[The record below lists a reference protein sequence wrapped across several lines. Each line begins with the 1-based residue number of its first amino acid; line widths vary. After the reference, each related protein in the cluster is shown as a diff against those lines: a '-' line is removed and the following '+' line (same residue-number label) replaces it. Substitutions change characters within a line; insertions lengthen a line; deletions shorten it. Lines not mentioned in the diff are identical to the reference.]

1 MVPVKGTNLGMDK
14 AIHLVV
20 EAGPERGREISVSKD
35 GVRIG
40 RSSRNDVVLDDASM
54 SRFHCRLFFKPDEG
68 LWVADLGSSNE
79 TMVNGAAIQ
88 EARVKPGDTISIGDT
103 VIKVR
108 SDRESGEV
116 TADAGASAAAAAP
129 VGRVA
134 PEPAID
140 LGLLKKSATGVTMP
154 RMRRFLIG
162 IVGVMVLIALASW
175 VPWARVMQAI
185 DAHRHPPPPPAA
197 PADLPI
203 MELTYEH
210 VEATSSNIFRYFMQ
224 LEHGTL
230 VVQVDDLL
238 NARHVRREK
247 KVEADLMRDLAKSV
261 ESSGFMDLL
270 EDYSGLAPGVYE
282 LSDLDVTIGPKAHRT
297 RVLNHV
303 EPEPFATVRSQI
315 EEFGKNEL
323 GLAALAM
330 EPEKLIEKA
339 KETVLLGKK
348 LYDEREV
355 RYENLASAIRAFKEA
370 ELYLETIE
378 PKPDFYGEAL
388 SRRTD
393 CEHEL
398 QKRYDDIRFMA
409 ERAVKLQDW
418 KEAERQLRIVIEMI
432 PDRSDE
438 RNRVANKT
446 LVDVGRHLGAEK

>member
-1 MVPVKGTNLGMDK
+1 MDK

-20 EAGPERGREISVSKD
+20 EAGPDRGLEIHVPKD

-40 RSSRNDVVLDDASM
+40 RSSRNDVVLSDASM
-54 SRFHCRLFFKPDEG
+54 SRFHCRLFFNPDEG

-88 EARVKPGDTISIGDT
+88 ESRIKPGDTISIGDT

-116 TADAGASAAAAAP
+116 IAEAAAP
-129 VGRVA
+129 APAPVTVAAKAAPVA
-134 PEPAID
+134 PAAAVGKHEAAID
-140 LGLLKKSATGVTMP
+140 LGLEKSAPTKAMP
-154 RMRRFLIG
+154 RMRQLL
-162 IVGVMVLIALASW
+162 VSVVVVMALVALGAW
-175 VPWARVMQAI
+175 VPWSRVLKAV
-185 DAHRHPPPPPAA
+185 DEYRHPPAPPPA
-197 PADLPI
+197 PAALPI
-203 MELTYEH
+203 MELTYER
-210 VEATSSNIFRYFMQ
+210 VVATSSNIFRYFLQ
-224 LEHGTL
+224 IQRGNL

-238 NARHVRREK
+238 NVRHVRREK
-247 KVEADLMRDLAKSV
+247 KVDGDLLRDLAKSV

-282 LSDLDVTIGPKAHRT
+282 LSDLVITLGPKTHQT
-297 RVLNHV
+297 RVLNHI
-303 EPEPFATVRSQI
+303 EPDPFSALRGQI

-330 EPEKLIEKA
+330 EPEKLIESA
-339 KETVLLGKK
+339 KEAVLLGKK

-378 PKPDFYGEAL
+378 PKPDFYGDAL

-393 CEHEL
+393 CEREL

-432 PDRSDE
+432 PDRSDD
-438 RNRVANKT
+438 RNRIANKT
-446 LVDVGRHLGAEK
+446 LVDVERHLGAEK